1 MRESVKD
8 VLVILFCRQAAAG
21 LALRDGPSAAAE
33 RELDA
38 QVEALD
44 SLRKKYGAIKDEV
57 LATKAWSL
65 RRSGSVGALF
75 KFKDYG
81 ARDNEARDANL
92 AVEVTLSETN
102 ELVVC
107 CSRAAEDCLGE
118 RGCLYRSAVAT
129 ALSEV
134 CTGVRLTLPALFSLL
149 SDDLRVSSMQEGVAI
164 LYGKTLCVVRRAGA
178 SWPFAVVRRKPNGSW
193 QCHACQVSAGT
204 CTHAQSARE
213 ASAAEQSDA
222 SEEDDGEDVRNT
234 PRRRSG
240 PVFVKQPRPLVPTDA
255 SQANH
260 AAIMRAAAAGTTAIL
275 HDMPDK
281 CPRCR
286 GRRLPSYRSGRHE
299 GVIEFGGGLCGRL
312 SPSGGVVFAARR
324 ASRTG
329 LRRGLSSRPC
339 TRRSLKSFCLRPV
352 STCAATAHPSR
363 LPTTYASP
371 STS

>member
-1 MRESVKD
+1 M
-8 VLVILFCRQAAAG
+8 
-21 LALRDGPSAAAE
+21 
-33 RELDA
+33 
-38 QVEALD
+38 
-44 SLRKKYGAIKDEV
+44 
-57 LATKAWSL
+57 
-65 RRSGSVGALF
+65 
-75 KFKDYG
+75 
-81 ARDNEARDANL
+81 
-92 AVEVTLSETN
+92 
-102 ELVVC
+102 
-107 CSRAAEDCLGE
+107 
-118 RGCLYRSAVAT
+118 
-129 ALSEV
+129 
-134 CTGVRLTLPALFSLL
+134 RLTLPALFSLL

-299 GVIEFGGGLCGRL
+299 GVIEFGGGSVRSSVPFWWCGVCRKACITDGLEEGLVVTSMYTAFTEVFLFETCVNLCRNGSSITATYDLRVAFHQLSKPHTYPLSLDALRTIPGFRMAIMNYIYLVIIGLPLEVRYLRRL
-312 SPSGGVVFAARR
+312 Y
-324 ASRTG
+324 ASR
-329 LRRGLSSRPC
+329 RQHAV
-339 TRRSLKSFCLRPV
+339 PV
-352 STCAATAHPSR
+352 
-363 LPTTYASP
+363 L
-371 STS
+371 